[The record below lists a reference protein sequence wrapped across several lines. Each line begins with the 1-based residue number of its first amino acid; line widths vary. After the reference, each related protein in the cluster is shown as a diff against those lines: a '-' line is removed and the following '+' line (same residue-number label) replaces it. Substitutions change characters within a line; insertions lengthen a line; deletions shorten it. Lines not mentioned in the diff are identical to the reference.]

1 MGIVAGYK
9 IPRQVMAPPLSA
21 TQKRPIVN
29 TTNTTTGGKND
40 GKRQEFKIGL
50 FKMNLN
56 YYVAY
61 LKDAAI

>member
-1 MGIVAGYK
+1 
-9 IPRQVMAPPLSA
+9 MAPPLSA